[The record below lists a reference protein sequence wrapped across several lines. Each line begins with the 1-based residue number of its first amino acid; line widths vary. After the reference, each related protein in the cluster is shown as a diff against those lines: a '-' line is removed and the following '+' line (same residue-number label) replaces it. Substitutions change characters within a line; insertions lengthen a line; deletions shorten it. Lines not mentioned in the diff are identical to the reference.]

1 MNPTFP
7 PADGTHL
14 NLLAIHWLTPVSWN
28 HDDLRAPYW
37 RLYWNAEPGMFVTCG
52 SQEIPLVPEQF
63 VLIPPETSFASR
75 ADREVMHFYV
85 HFLTSP
91 TWRKTAI
98 ETLPT
103 TAAQRG
109 ILSELIRSAPG
120 AVPRWKI
127 AAMVADG
134 LSELPFRHW
143 AVETAFGERVDAAVK
158 LVESRVPQ
166 AVPVT
171 DLAQCAGMNVNAF
184 IRLFREQT
192 GRTPAAFILE
202 RRLTAACL
210 LLHHS
215 EQSIERIA
223 ESCGFCDRHHF
234 SRVFSQRRGISPA
247 AFRRQARFDFYH
259 SGV

>member
-1 MNPTFP
+1 M
-7 PADGTHL
+7 
-14 NLLAIHWLTPVSWN
+14 TPVSWN
-28 HDDLRAPYW
+28 NKNLRAPYW
-37 RLYWNAEPGMFVTCG
+37 RLYWNPEPGMFVTCG
-52 SQEIPLVPEQF
+52 SREIPLVPEQF
-63 VLIPPETSFASR
+63 VVIPPETPFASR

-91 TWRKTAI
+91 TWRKSDI
-98 ETLPT
+98 ETLPVT
-103 TAAQRG
+103 TGQRTFLLG
-109 ILSELIRSAPG
+109 LNRSAAA

-127 AAMVADG
+127 TAIVAAC
-134 LSELPFRHW
+134 LNYLPYRHW

-171 DLAQCAGMNVNAF
+171 DLAESAGMNVNAF
-184 IRLFREQT
+184 IRMFREQT
-192 GRTPAAFILE
+192 GQTPAAFVLE

-215 EQSIERIA
+215 EQSIDRIA
-223 ESCGFCDRHHF
+223 ENCGFCDRHHF
-234 SRVFSQRRGISPA
+234 TRVFSRRRGISPA

-259 SGV
+259 SGC